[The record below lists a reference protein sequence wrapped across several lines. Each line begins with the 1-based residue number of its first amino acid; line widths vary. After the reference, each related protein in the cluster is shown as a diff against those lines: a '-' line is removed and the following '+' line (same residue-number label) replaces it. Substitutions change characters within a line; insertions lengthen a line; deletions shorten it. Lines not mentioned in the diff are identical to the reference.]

1 MPKEVNKMSCSF
13 CGRSQPEITKF
24 IASPSGN
31 AFICEDCV
39 AICNSIMKDE
49 ELNISK
55 KQKML
60 SPAEIKKHLDD
71 YIIGQNDAKI
81 VLSVAVYNHYKKI
94 SYNMRAKVEN
104 KMQLDK
110 SNLLLVGPT
119 GSGKTLLA
127 KTLAKI
133 LNVPFAMCDATTLTE
148 AGYVGEDVESVL
160 SKLLT
165 SAGGDVKKAQTGI
178 IYIDEIDKIA
188 KKSENRNLPKDP
200 SGEGVQQALLKIIE
214 GTTANVVV
222 PSNRKGP
229 YQETVSMDTSNIL
242 FICGGAFV
250 GLDNILKE
258 RTTCHNL
265 GFSKTAKNQIL
276 ENCILPQDLIKFGLI
291 PEFVG
296 RLPVVSQLQKLTAQ
310 DLKLILTKPKN
321 ALIKQFKEIMQ
332 LDGVKFSVSESALDE
347 ISNQAIKLSDGAR
360 GLRTILENTMLDTM
374 YKLPDEKIKCVNLTM
389 QDKKLKCVYNTI
401 ETNQNLSVTSSI

>member
-1 MPKEVNKMSCSF
+1 MQKQVGKMECSF
-13 CGRSQPEITKF
+13 CGRSQPEINKF

-31 AFICEDCV
+31 AFICQDCV
-39 AICNSIMKDE
+39 DICDSILKDDAII
-49 ELNISK
+49 LNRT
-55 KQKML
+55 QKIL
-60 SPAEIKKHLDD
+60 SPIQIKKHLDD
-71 YIIGQNDAKI
+71 YIVGQDGAKT

-94 SYNMRAKVEN
+94 SYNLTAKN
-104 KMQLDK
+104 QDKMLLDK
-110 SNLLLVGPT
+110 SNILLVGPT

-133 LNVPFAMCDATTLTE
+133 LDVPFAMCDATTLTE
-148 AGYVGEDVESVL
+148 AGYVGEDVETVL
-160 SKLLT
+160 SKLLI

-178 IYIDEIDKIA
+178 VYIDEIDKIA
-188 KKSENRNLPKDP
+188 KKAENRNLPKDP

-214 GTTANVVV
+214 GTTATVAVA
-222 PSNRKGP
+222 SNRKGP

-250 GLDNILKE
+250 GLDKIVKN
-258 RTTCHNL
+258 RTDNHNL
-265 GFSKTAKNQIL
+265 GFEKTAESTVLDNY
-276 ENCILPQDLIKFGLI
+276 ILPQDLIKFGLI

-296 RLPVVSQLQKLTAQ
+296 RLPVVSQLQKLSAT

-321 ALIKQFKEIMQ
+321 ALIKQFKQIMQ
-332 LDGVKFSVSESALDE
+332 LDGVKLTVSDSALDE

-374 YKLPDEKIKCVNLTM
+374 YQLPNDKIKTVTLTL
-389 QDKKLKCVYNTI
+389 QNNKLKCICSKIDT
-401 ETNQNLSVTSSI
+401 TQNLSATTV

>member
-1 MPKEVNKMSCSF
+1 MQKEVGKMSCSF
-13 CGRSQPEITKF
+13 CGRSQPEINKF

-39 AICNSIMKDE
+39 GICGSIMKDE
-49 ELNISK
+49 ETGLHK
-55 KQKML
+55 KQKSL
-60 SPAEIKKHLDD
+60 SPMEIKKHLDD
-71 YIIGQNDAKI
+71 YIVGQDNAKI

-94 SYNMRAKVEN
+94 AYNMRAKTEN

-110 SNLLLVGPT
+110 SNILLVGPT

-133 LNVPFAMCDATTLTE
+133 LDVPFAMCDATTLTE

-165 SAGGDVKKAQTGI
+165 NAGGDVKKAQTGI
-178 IYIDEIDKIA
+178 VYIDEIDKIA
-188 KKSENRNLPKDP
+188 KKSENKHLPKDP

-222 PSNRKGP
+222 ASNRKGP
-229 YQETVSMDTSNIL
+229 YQETVTMDTSNIL

-250 GLDNILKE
+250 GLDNILKS
-258 RTTCHNL
+258 RTNNHNL
-265 GFSKTAKNQIL
+265 GFSKTA
-276 ENCILPQDLIKFGLI
+276 ENLVLDSCILPQDLIKFGLI

-296 RLPVVSQLQKLTAQ
+296 RLPVVSQLEKLTAD

-332 LDGVKFSVSESALDE
+332 LDGVKFSVSESALNE

-374 YKLPDEKIKCVNLTM
+374 FKLPDDKIKSVTLTLE
-389 QDKKLKCVYNTI
+389 DKKLKCIYSNLEASKNISVSTI
-401 ETNQNLSVTSSI
+401 